1 MGSSVISPEDVLESL
16 MNDGAIDAIRLKII
30 NQPRANEIASNL
42 LVVETGKGLL
52 LKTPVLERASKSVW
66 ELMLDN
72 NGLGKEISETV
83 EKVFCRLSGSEP
95 PLFPSLSIEGQ
106 AEKEQEDLNSPSKK
120 RSFSKVSVDGGAD
133 EVVDLSSNYLAMPED
148 RNPVPSSSGQ
158 T

>member
-30 NQPRANEIASNL
+30 NQPRANEL
-42 LVVETGKGLL
+42 E
-52 LKTPVLERASKSVW
+52 TPVLERASKSVW